1 MFSGVFGCDVT
12 VQNNFT
18 VDFVTNVCLHETVGN
33 AFGKHEN
40 ELNAEYE
47 EASVPC
53 FSKWHIIDSY
63 TRITKEW

>member
-18 VDFVTNVCLHETVGN
+18 LLLMFACMKLGN

-47 EASVPC
+47 EASIPC
-53 FSKWHIIDSY
+53 FSKWHIIDP
-63 TRITKEW
+63 